1 MAFDFWI
8 FKFLDCCRSINNG
21 GTSEDLKT
29 THPTHPWRVLWAAYV
44 QETTAWGD
52 FVCASHAPM
61 LVHTKVAC
69 CWAKAAN
76 GGNAKGRGRCKRRS
90 CAHLPAVQ
98 FTGSCIDCCM
108 LCVCVCVFTP
118 LPPTHTSLT
127 AHPFASLMGNLSIP
141 DDGGMLELHIRNEG
155 RDVFGVAGGWEMCL
169 TQTLFNWKVK
179 EVMGNSQT
187 IIRD

>member
-29 THPTHPWRVLWAAYV
+29 THLTHPWRVLWAAYV

-108 LCVCVCVFTP
+108 LCVCVCVC
-118 LPPTHTSLT
+118 LPPSLQHTPPSPRTPSL
-127 AHPFASLMGNLSIP
+127 ASWGICQYQTTGACWNCI
-141 DDGGMLELHIRNEG
+141 LEMRGEMCSGWL
-155 RDVFGVAGGWEMCL
+155 VAGKC
-169 TQTLFNWKVK
+169 V
-179 EVMGNSQT
+179 
-187 IIRD
+187 